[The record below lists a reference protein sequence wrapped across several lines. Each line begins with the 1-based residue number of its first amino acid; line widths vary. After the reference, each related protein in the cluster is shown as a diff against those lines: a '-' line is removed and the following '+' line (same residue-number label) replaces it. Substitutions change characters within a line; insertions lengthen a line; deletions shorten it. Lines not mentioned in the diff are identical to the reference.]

1 MENKITYVYDPAAER
16 LAVFDNETPR
26 GGFTGEMATRQFQK
40 LIDKG
45 INVTIGN
52 MNDERSRR
60 NKVQRLRAIWISQG
74 VDRYRSAI
82 LEPYGV
88 TSTAELNNE
97 QLDELIRIYSAQHQR
112 PATEEERK
120 LRATVLT
127 LLQKLGVYAT
137 NDDWDRVNQYLI
149 QPRIAGKLLYQ
160 MHPDEMR
167 SLIRKL
173 HSIIAKKERNIE
185 DEKRKMTLN

>member
-74 VDRYRSAI
+74 VDSYRSAI
-82 LEPYGV
+82 IEPYGV

-137 NDDWDRVNQYLI
+137 NDDWDKVNQYLI

-185 DEKRKMTLN
+185 DEKRRMTLN